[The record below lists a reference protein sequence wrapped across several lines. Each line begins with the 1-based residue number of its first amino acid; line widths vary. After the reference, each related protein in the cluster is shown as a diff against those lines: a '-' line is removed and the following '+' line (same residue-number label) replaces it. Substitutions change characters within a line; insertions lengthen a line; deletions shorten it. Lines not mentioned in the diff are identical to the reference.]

1 MSANREVSLYI
12 TVVVNEYVPQAR
24 APITAV

>member
-1 MSANREVSLYI
+1 MSVNREVPLNI